1 MSFTSRIHDAFV
13 QNNIS
18 MAIMI
23 LIEEKSSVSLIDRLD
38 EVVIKELHKNEHKNV
53 SLLLQAIEHLF
64 GKDKDTIQKLVQHG
78 LVVKMLNWFEMA
90 SEYVK
95 EHHKPPRD
103 AMKLIE
109 IFYEVTMSLC
119 QMTIAGSSK
128 ILDIFLLRFGAV
140 VLDCEVPFCLRLEAI
155 RTINSMLD
163 SSPKETRKKLCQSD
177 DHTGLLEDLA
187 KALTDIGD
195 YEMQVAISEALCR
208 MTPRKLREHFAGKW
222 FSFRSFASAFTS
234 IRDKDFETDCRTFL
248 NELNSY
254 FGNSRRVFSF
264 PCIQAFLDSAE
275 LFKPEDECLKE
286 FWVDFNIGTSTISFF
301 VNDPQNTLWE
311 LIHLPKDVVSMYEL
325 QECDDQKIVV
335 FHMSTPISHG
345 EITGKIV
352 KIIFSLEHNIQTAL
366 TRVFAE
372 KPQPASA
379 SKDTLQ
385 SGDAVTTIEGP
396 QHEQTVKLQKFSSP
410 PAGETKGI
418 HQLPLLLSG
427 PSRYSISKVKGTPVQ
442 DIFDFKDHSDTE
454 VERAKTVLFSQTTS
468 SNGSTKSLPDNV
480 GRTPVKKKIRV
491 HSDEWFLR
499 KVTPHADYSRR
510 KPRPKGK
517 LRVLPLSSPS
527 SNEEQ
532 FFKYSTPKQRLQVAS
547 KDGQSRVKLR
557 RSLNKEFSLLKET
570 TADSGFQNMTVSE
583 TSLQEEQLNLIEEEH
598 CLDKETPL
606 PPRTEAL
613 GSSEL
618 PRQPTFQPTR
628 LFLSSPLEDAAER
641 ITEVLMEDESEEELG
656 AGVRAAFNGFKT
668 QLRAHFSSRYKKIEA
683 RSLQSLTDCQRNVTS
698 LLGTVHNQRL
708 VHLEQFQNSVVQQLE
723 CLEKD
728 CLSLKTIE
736 KETVNFWQ
744 SESVTVRA
752 FCDKQQKRLDTL
764 LIPCEGSEASVSQSA
779 RSEAKVTVPLQPVS
793 PEGQSSKVAL

>member
-1 MSFTSRIHDAFV
+1 
-13 QNNIS
+13 
-18 MAIMI
+18 
-23 LIEEKSSVSLIDRLD
+23 
-38 EVVIKELHKNEHKNV
+38 
-53 SLLLQAIEHLF
+53 
-64 GKDKDTIQKLVQHG
+64 
-78 LVVKMLNWFEMA
+78 
-90 SEYVK
+90 
-95 EHHKPPRD
+95 
-103 AMKLIE
+103 
-109 IFYEVTMSLC
+109 
-119 QMTIAGSSK
+119 MTIAGSSK